1 MTVLMNKKA
10 EIKNRI
16 DLINRGEVPEGYK
29 CCWGYI
35 YPESWNIK
43 SLKDLFYKVKTK
55 NTANESLP
63 VLTNSATLGVILQD
77 EYFDREI
84 VNDENTNN
92 YYIVENGDFMYNP
105 RISSNAPAGPINRNT
120 LGQKGIASP
129 LYTIFRAKD
138 TKNIEFVEKYFK
150 SNYWHRYMK
159 SVSNQGARHDRLNIN
174 DEDFMRMPIPQ
185 PSKQEQEKIA
195 KILNCCDKVIELKQQ
210 LLVEIINIKKYIV
223 DKILIKNVQKDKVQE
238 VKLKD
243 ISRFI
248 TKGTTPNRFE
258 KHSDIKFIKIESI
271 VNGKI
276 DNSKCSHISRNT
288 HDNELSRSKLQEN
301 DILFGIAGALGVC
314 TKVEKKNLPA
324 NTNQALAIIR
334 LNDVNSIDYV
344 IEVLKSPIMKK
355 YIHSNNVGCAQVN
368 LNLEQIS
375 NFKFKLPCKISQ
387 ILIIKL
393 FKNMNKKIE
402 LLSQELEQYKQLK
415 KSLSQLLLT
424 GIVRTV
430 EVDCEN

>member
-1 MTVLMNKKA
+1 MNKKA

-55 NTANESLP
+55 NAANESLP

-195 KILNCCDKVIELKQQ
+195 KILNGCDKVIELKEKLLEEKIKQNFNFKKQILEDKNSNWEQKKIFELSKYETANLTIREALQQ
-210 LLVEIINIKKYIV
+210 EDGNCKIYDANSVIKKSKQY
-223 DKILIKNVQKDKVQE
+223 QFKDKYISI
-238 VKLKD
+238 VKDGAGVGRLNLCEAKSSILATMGAIFANENIILLEFLYYSLQLFD
-243 ISRFI
+243 FGKLVS
-248 TKGTTPNRFE
+248 GTTIP
-258 KHSDIKFIKIESI
+258 
-271 VNGKI
+271 
-276 DNSKCSHISRNT
+276 HIYYK
-288 HDNELSRSKLQEN
+288 DYSKLY
-301 DILFGIAGALGVC
+301 I
-314 TKVEKKNLPA
+314 KYPA
-324 NTNQALAIIR
+324 NLETQKSIIK
-334 LNDVNSIDYV
+334 
-344 IEVLKSPIMKK
+344 VLK
-355 YIHSNNVGCAQVN
+355 Q
-368 LNLEQIS
+368 EDR
-375 NFKFKLPCKISQ
+375 
-387 ILIIKL
+387 
-393 FKNMNKKIE
+393 KIE
-402 LLSQELEQYKQLK
+402 LITQELEQYKQLK
-415 KSLSQLLLT
+415 KALSQLLLT

>member
-1 MTVLMNKKA
+1 MAKLINKKE

-55 NTANESLP
+55 NAANESLP

-195 KILNCCDKVIELKQQ
+195 KILNCCDKVIALKQKLLEEYSTEKLFLLHKFFSFDSNNKVAIKNQVKFLKSRNLPKDKIIQKGKYLCIHYGQ
-210 LLVEIINIKKYIV
+210 LFRVYKEQINHVISTTNFDIGYIKSRKGDVLMPTSDVTPNGLATASCINI
-223 DKILIKNVQKDKVQE
+223 
-238 VKLKD
+238 
-243 ISRFI
+243 
-248 TKGTTPNRFE
+248 
-258 KHSDIKFIKIESI
+258 
-271 VNGKI
+271 
-276 DNSKCSHISRNT
+276 
-288 HDNELSRSKLQEN
+288 
-301 DILFGIAGALGVC
+301 
-314 TKVEKKNLPA
+314 
-324 NTNQALAIIR
+324 
-334 LNDVNSIDYV
+334 
-344 IEVLKSPIMKK
+344 
-355 YIHSNNVGCAQVN
+355 NNVLIGGD
-368 LNLEQIS
+368 
-375 NFKFKLPCKISQ
+375 
-387 ILIIKL
+387 ILIIRPNKNILGSFLSYLINYDKKQILKL
-393 FKNMNKKIE
+393 VNGVTVYHIYATDMRNFKIPIFSIE
-402 LLSQELEQYKQLK
+402 KQKQIVQILSKVDKHIKLLEQELEQYKQLK

>member
-1 MTVLMNKKA
+1 MNKKA

-55 NTANESLP
+55 NAANESLP

-195 KILNCCDKVIELKQQ
+195 KILNCCDKVIELKEK
-210 LLVEIINIKKYIV
+210 LLVEIKRYNQSLRSCLFNFEEINKTKPYITKKMGEITKIQTGNSNTQ
-223 DKILIKNVQKDKVQE
+223 DKIANGKYPFFVRSKIIERTNKYSYDGEAILIPGDGEIGKIFHYINGKFDYHQRVYKISDFKNVYGK
-238 VKLKD
+238 
-243 ISRFI
+243 FI
-248 TKGTTPNRFE
+248 YYYLLEFFE
-258 KHSDIKFIKIESI
+258 KHAQKYTAKATVDSLRLPMLTDFVIKFPNNQEQKRIICILDKVESI
-271 VNGKI
+271 I
-276 DNSKCSHISRNT
+276 Y
-288 HDNELSRSKLQEN
+288 L
-301 DILFGIAGALGVC
+301 
-314 TKVEKKNLPA
+314 
-324 NTNQALAIIR
+324 
-334 LNDVNSIDYV
+334 
-344 IEVLKSPIMKK
+344 
-355 YIHSNNVGCAQVN
+355 
-368 LNLEQIS
+368 LE
-375 NFKFKLPCKISQ
+375 
-387 ILIIKL
+387 
-393 FKNMNKKIE
+393 
-402 LLSQELEQYKQLK
+402 QELEQYKQLK

-430 EVDCEN
+430 EADCAN

>member
-1 MTVLMNKKA
+1 MHKLMNKKA

-195 KILNCCDKVIELKQQ
+195 KILNCCDKVIELKQK
-210 LLVEIINIKKYIV
+210 LLEEKNKEFIIDINKLIYKNNLKYPMKKIGEICEILDNKRIPLNDEERFNIKGSIPYYGANGILDYINKYIFNEELV
-223 DKILIKNVQKDKVQE
+223 LLAEDGGHFDEYYKRPIAQFVKGKSWINNHSHILKAKNKENLYLYFSLVHKNILSILNGAGRAKLNQADLKKIKIPYPDNKKQNEIARILSMK
-238 VKLKD
+238 
-243 ISRFI
+243 
-248 TKGTTPNRFE
+248 E
-258 KHSDIKFIKIESI
+258 KH
-271 VNGKI
+271 
-276 DNSKCSHISRNT
+276 
-288 HDNELSRSKLQEN
+288 
-301 DILFGIAGALGVC
+301 
-314 TKVEKKNLPA
+314 
-324 NTNQALAIIR
+324 IR
-334 LNDVNSIDYV
+334 L
-344 IEVLKSPIMKK
+344 
-355 YIHSNNVGCAQVN
+355 
-368 LNLEQIS
+368 LE
-375 NFKFKLPCKISQ
+375 
-387 ILIIKL
+387 
-393 FKNMNKKIE
+393 
-402 LLSQELEQYKQLK
+402 QELEQYKQLK
-415 KSLSQLLLT
+415 KALSQLLLT

>member
-1 MTVLMNKKA
+1 MRIKRISCKMLLQEIYKRAIETVLKNKKE

-55 NTANESLP
+55 NAANESLP

-185 PSKQEQEKIA
+185 PSQQEQEKIA
-195 KILNCCDKVIELKQQ
+195 KILNCCDKVIELKEKLLEEKIKQNFNFKKQILEDKNSNWEQKKIFELSKYETANLTIREALQQ
-210 LLVEIINIKKYIV
+210 EDGNCKIYDANSVIKKSKQY
-223 DKILIKNVQKDKVQE
+223 QFKDKYISI
-238 VKLKD
+238 VKDGAGVGRLNLCEAKSSILATMGAIFANENIILLEFLYYSLQLFD
-243 ISRFI
+243 FGKLVS
-248 TKGTTPNRFE
+248 GTTIP
-258 KHSDIKFIKIESI
+258 
-271 VNGKI
+271 
-276 DNSKCSHISRNT
+276 HIYYK
-288 HDNELSRSKLQEN
+288 DYSKLY
-301 DILFGIAGALGVC
+301 I
-314 TKVEKKNLPA
+314 KYPA
-324 NTNQALAIIR
+324 NLETQKSIIK
-334 LNDVNSIDYV
+334 
-344 IEVLKSPIMKK
+344 VLK
-355 YIHSNNVGCAQVN
+355 Q
-368 LNLEQIS
+368 EDR
-375 NFKFKLPCKISQ
+375 
-387 ILIIKL
+387 
-393 FKNMNKKIE
+393 KIE
-402 LLSQELEQYKQLK
+402 LITQELEQYKQLK
-415 KSLSQLLLT
+415 KALSQLLLT

>member
-1 MTVLMNKKA
+1 MNKKA

-29 CCWGYI
+29 KVHGYI
-35 YPESWNIK
+35 IPNDWQVTRFNKIFERI
-43 SLKDLFYKVKTK
+43 TQK
-55 NTANESLP
+55 NDVGCEN
-63 VLTNSATLGVILQD
+63 VLTISAQYGLINQQEFFKKSIASADTSN
-77 EYFDREI
+77 YFLLNKNDFAYNKSYSAGYPFGTIKKMKLYEQGI
-84 VNDENTNN
+84 V
-92 YYIVENGDFMYNP
+92 
-105 RISSNAPAGPINRNT
+105 
-120 LGQKGIASP
+120 SP
-129 LYTIFRAKD
+129 LYICFRAKSKLMD
-138 TKNIEFVEKYFK
+138 IDYIEQYFDANK
-150 SNYWHRYMK
+150 FNPEILAIA
-159 SVSNQGARHDRLNIN
+159 QEGARNHGLLNMSI
-174 DEDFMRMPIPQ
+174 EDFFNCNIVK
-185 PSKQEQEKIA
+185 PSQQEQEKIA
-195 KILNCCDKVIELKQQ
+195 KILNCCDKIIELKQK

-223 DKILIKNVQKDKVQE
+223 DKILIKNAPKDKVQE

-243 ISRFI
+243 ISRVI

-258 KHSDIKFIKIESI
+258 NHSDIKFIKIESI

-276 DNSKCSHISRNT
+276 DNSKCSHISRNI
-288 HDNELSRSKLQEN
+288 HDNELSRSKLQES

-314 TKVEKKNLPA
+314 AKVEKKNLPA

-334 LNDVNSIDYV
+334 LNDINSIDYV

-355 YIHSNNVGCAQVN
+355 YIYINNAGCAQVN

-375 NFKFKLPCKISQ
+375 NFKFKLPCKFSQ

-393 FKNMNKKIE
+393 LKNMNKKIE
-402 LLSQELEQYKQLK
+402 LLTQEIEQYKQLK

>member
-1 MTVLMNKKA
+1 MNKKA

-55 NTANESLP
+55 NAANESLP

-185 PSKQEQEKIA
+185 PSQQEQEKIA
-195 KILNCCDKVIELKQQ
+195 KILNCCDKVIELKEKLLEEKIKQNFNFKKQILEDKNSNWEQKKIFELSKYETANLTIREALQQ
-210 LLVEIINIKKYIV
+210 EDDNCKIYDANSVIKKSKQY
-223 DKILIKNVQKDKVQE
+223 QFKDKYISI
-238 VKLKD
+238 VKDGAGVGRLNLCEAKSSILATMGAIFANENIILLEFLYYSLQLFD
-243 ISRFI
+243 FGKLVS
-248 TKGTTPNRFE
+248 GTTIP
-258 KHSDIKFIKIESI
+258 
-271 VNGKI
+271 
-276 DNSKCSHISRNT
+276 HIYYK
-288 HDNELSRSKLQEN
+288 DYSKLY
-301 DILFGIAGALGVC
+301 I
-314 TKVEKKNLPA
+314 KYPA
-324 NTNQALAIIR
+324 NLETQKSIIK
-334 LNDVNSIDYV
+334 
-344 IEVLKSPIMKK
+344 VLK
-355 YIHSNNVGCAQVN
+355 Q
-368 LNLEQIS
+368 EDR
-375 NFKFKLPCKISQ
+375 
-387 ILIIKL
+387 
-393 FKNMNKKIE
+393 KIE
-402 LLSQELEQYKQLK
+402 LITQELEQYKQLK
-415 KSLSQLLLT
+415 KALSQLLLT

>member
-1 MTVLMNKKA
+1 MNKKA

-55 NTANESLP
+55 NAANESLP

-185 PSKQEQEKIA
+185 PSQQEQEKIA
-195 KILNCCDKVIELKQQ
+195 KILNCCDKVIELKEKLLEEKIKQNFNFKKQILEDKNSNWEQKKIFELSKYETANLTIREALQQ
-210 LLVEIINIKKYIV
+210 EDGNCKIYDANSVIKKSKQY
-223 DKILIKNVQKDKVQE
+223 QFKDKYISI
-238 VKLKD
+238 VKDGAGVGRLNLCEAKSSILATMGAIFANENIILLEFLYYSLQLFD
-243 ISRFI
+243 FGKLVS
-248 TKGTTPNRFE
+248 GTTIP
-258 KHSDIKFIKIESI
+258 
-271 VNGKI
+271 
-276 DNSKCSHISRNT
+276 HIYYK
-288 HDNELSRSKLQEN
+288 DYSKLY
-301 DILFGIAGALGVC
+301 I
-314 TKVEKKNLPA
+314 KYPA
-324 NTNQALAIIR
+324 NLETQKSIIK
-334 LNDVNSIDYV
+334 
-344 IEVLKSPIMKK
+344 VLK
-355 YIHSNNVGCAQVN
+355 Q
-368 LNLEQIS
+368 EDR
-375 NFKFKLPCKISQ
+375 
-387 ILIIKL
+387 
-393 FKNMNKKIE
+393 KIE
-402 LLSQELEQYKQLK
+402 LITQELEQYKQLK
-415 KSLSQLLLT
+415 KALSQLLLT

>member
-1 MTVLMNKKA
+1 MHKLMNKKA

-16 DLINRGEVPEGYK
+16 DLINRGEVPAGYK

-35 YPESWNIK
+35 YPESWTIK

-55 NTANESLP
+55 NAANESLP

-159 SVSNQGARHDRLNIN
+159 SVSNQGARHDRLNIS

-185 PSKQEQEKIA
+185 PSQQEQEKIA
-195 KILNCCDKVIELKQQ
+195 KILNCCDKVIELKQK
-210 LLVEIINIKKYIV
+210 LLAEKLNEKKYYMSNIFNNNKHGQFYEY
-223 DKILIKNVQKDKVQE
+223 DLGEICNIATG
-238 VKLKD
+238 KLDANKQC
-243 ISRFI
+243 
-248 TKGTTPNRFE
+248 K
-258 KHSDIKFIKIESI
+258 
-271 VNGKI
+271 NGKYRFYTCAAEYSYI
-276 DNSKCSHISRNT
+276 DSYAFDTEALLISGNGAHVGYIHYYKGKFNAYQRT
-288 HDNELSRSKLQEN
+288 YVLDNFVGNIFFVKYQLDKFL
-301 DILFGIAGALGVC
+301 
-314 TKVEKKNLPA
+314 
-324 NTNQALAIIR
+324 
-334 LNDVNSIDYV
+334 
-344 IEVLKSPIMKK
+344 KK
-355 YIHSNNVGCAQVN
+355 YIHKEKNAGNTPYILLSTLMNIKIYLSKDKTFENTIVKMFLLIDKQIDY
-368 LNLEQIS
+368 LEQ
-375 NFKFKLPCKISQ
+375 
-387 ILIIKL
+387 
-393 FKNMNKKIE
+393 E
-402 LLSQELEQYKQLK
+402 LDQYKQLK
-415 KSLSQLLLT
+415 KALSQLLLT
-424 GIVRTV
+424 GIIRTV

>member
-1 MTVLMNKKA
+1 MNKKA

-35 YPESWNIK
+35 CPESWNIK

-55 NTANESLP
+55 NTSNESLP
-63 VLTNSATLGVILQD
+63 VLSNSATLGVILQD

-84 VNDENTNN
+84 VNDENTDN

-120 LGQKGIASP
+120 IGQKGIASP

-159 SVSNQGARHDRLNIN
+159 SVSNQGARHDRLNIT
-174 DEDFMRMPIPQ
+174 DEDFMHMPIPQ
-185 PSKQEQEKIA
+185 PLQQEQEKIA
-195 KILNCCDKVIELKQQ
+195 KILNCCDKVIELKQK
-210 LLVEIINIKKYIV
+210 LLEEKNKEKKWLVKNLIQPKTILNCNDKTYKEYEFEDVIIKLPTKKYQINTTEYLTIGKYPVVDQGKNKIIAYCNNSEKLYKCPINGIIV
-223 DKILIKNVQKDKVQE
+223 FGDHTREIKYIDFDFVIGADGTQILSVQNGISVKYIYYYLLNQRIPNTGYNRHYKFLKNILFMIPSQEKQKHVVQI
-238 VKLKD
+238 L
-243 ISRFI
+243 S
-248 TKGTTPNRFE
+248 
-258 KHSDIKFIKIESI
+258 
-271 VNGKI
+271 KI
-276 DNSKCSHISRNT
+276 DNHI
-288 HDNELSRSKLQEN
+288 E
-301 DILFGIAGALGVC
+301 
-314 TKVEKKNLPA
+314 
-324 NTNQALAIIR
+324 
-334 LNDVNSIDYV
+334 Y
-344 IEVLKSPIMKK
+344 
-355 YIHSNNVGCAQVN
+355 
-368 LNLEQIS
+368 LEQ
-375 NFKFKLPCKISQ
+375 
-387 ILIIKL
+387 
-393 FKNMNKKIE
+393 E
-402 LLSQELEQYKQLK
+402 LKQYKQLK